1 MIRGTTPLHTFRL
14 TFDAEFISKVRI
26 LYAQNDTVVLA
37 KETEDCNLE
46 GSAIKVKLTQ
56 EDTLAFDSQYPV
68 EIQVRVLLTDGNAL
82 ASKLKKV
89 TAERCLDNEVLE

>member
-37 KETEDCNLE
+37 KETKDCNLE

-68 EIQVRVLLTDGNAL
+68 EIQVRVLLTGGDAL
-82 ASKLKKV
+82 ASKPKKV
-89 TAERCLDNEVLE
+89 TVERCLDNEVLK